1 MTGPHKGTCRHRLMV
16 VLALFIAVWACMFAK
31 GTWFGPC
38 TLKRNGRLPR
48 ARRLKRQKPR
58 RPVS

>member
-1 MTGPHKGTCRHRLMV
+1 MG

-38 TLKRNGRLPR
+38 TLKRNGACHAPGD
-48 ARRLKRQKPR
+48 
-58 RPVS
+58 